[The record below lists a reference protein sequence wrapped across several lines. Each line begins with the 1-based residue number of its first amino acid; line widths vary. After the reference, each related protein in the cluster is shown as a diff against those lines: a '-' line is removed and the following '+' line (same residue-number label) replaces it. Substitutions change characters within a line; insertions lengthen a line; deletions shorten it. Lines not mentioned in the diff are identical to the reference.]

1 MNAILA
7 SVEEPRPY
15 DAEVAALLEDMG
27 ETHARPMR
35 ASRDFDLTAWTAAT
49 YWAV

>member
-1 MNAILA
+1 MNAILVK
-7 SVEEPRPY
+7 VEEPRAY
-15 DAEVAALLEDMG
+15 NAEVAALLEAMG
-27 ETHARPMR
+27 ETHARPKH